1 MSDITVTVSQTEIT
15 ATATG
20 NTISV
25 TVPETPTTV
34 AVYDGAAA
42 TVEVGTVTTGEAA
55 SITNSGTAQHA
66 VLDFVLEAGPTG
78 ATGPQ
83 GATGPAGSAATIT
96 VGTVTVGTP
105 PAVVNSGTSSAAVL
119 DFTLP
124 DVSGDVVQDGSVTAG
139 NLAVWASDNH
149 VEDGGAPLTAEAVA
163 ITLNEYG
170 PNLIVNGAFDADATG
185 WTVGTGWAWESDG
198 AGGGW
203 MRHTAGN
210 TAALSQGGALAS
222 GIVYTYGLS
231 IGGTT
236 GSVTI
241 AADDGDS
248 FVLGATD
255 TTGFDFLSYFD
266 DTSVKIKITPSSDF
280 DGYVDTILVCR
291 PPVVQDARFSPTA
304 IYGRKGGAWVLITGA
319 SGTFT
324 TADAKTVTV
333 TDGLITSI
341 V

>member
-1 MSDITVTVSQTEIT
+1 MSDITVTANQTEIT

-42 TVEVGTVTTGEAA
+42 TVEIGTVTTGETA
-55 SITNSGTAQHA
+55 SVTNSGTAQHA

-78 ATGPQ
+78 ATGP
-83 GATGPAGSAATIT
+83 AGSAATIT
-96 VGTVTVGTP
+96 VGTVTAGTP

-149 VEDGGAPLTAEAVA
+149 IEDGGAPLTAEAVA
-163 ITLNEYG
+163 TTLNDYG
-170 PNLIVNGAFDADATG
+170 PNLIVNGNFDADATG
-185 WTVGTGWAWESDG
+185 WTVGAGWAWESDG
-198 AGGGW
+198 SGGGF

-210 TAALSQGGALAS
+210 TEELSQS
-222 GIVYTYGLS
+222 GSLITGVVYYYNFE
-231 IGGTT
+231 IGGST
-236 GSVTI
+236 GTVTI
-241 AADDGDS
+241 QADDGDS
-248 FVLGATD
+248 FVVGAGD
-255 TTGFDFLSYFD
+255 VSGVDYLAYYED
-266 DTSVKIKITPSSDF
+266 AGVKIKIIPSSDF
-280 DGYVDTILVCR
+280 DGYVDRIIVKR
-291 PPVVQDARFSPTA
+291 PPLVQEARYSATA
-304 IYGRKGGAWVLITGA
+304 LYARRGGQWVLITGA

-341 V
+341 A